1 MRYKYKLTEEQAEKL
16 VENILTAIERRLDE
30 DDYIVDTYLR
40 IHPDD
45 LSVEIMYLEESN
57 LTAPNDDIA
66 VLNFIY
72 DLGGEEWLPNEAA
85 IRCYVNDNV

>member
-72 DLGGEEWLPNEAA
+72 DLGGEEWLPDEAA
-85 IRCYVNDNV
+85 IRNLIEVV

>member
-66 VLNFIY
+66 VLKFIY

-85 IRCYVNDNV
+85 IRCYVNDNI